1 MNNPIDTKCLSVNIR
16 GLNKLLKRRT
26 VFRWL
31 HLQKLSYKKPIAQK
45 NAKTFGKRNGAA
57 RCFLATAQIVVRVP

>member
-16 GLNKLLKRRT
+16 GLNKSLKRRT
-26 VFRWL
+26 VFKSVL
-31 HLQKLSYKKPIAQK
+31 LFSNKKPIARK

-57 RCFLATAQIVVRVP
+57 RCLLATAQIIVKAP